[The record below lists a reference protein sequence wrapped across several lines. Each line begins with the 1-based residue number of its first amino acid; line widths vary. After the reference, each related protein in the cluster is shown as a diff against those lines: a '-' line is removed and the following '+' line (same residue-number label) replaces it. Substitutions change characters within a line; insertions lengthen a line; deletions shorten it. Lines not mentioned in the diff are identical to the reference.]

1 MLRFSLYYFLLPSVG
16 FFRFI
21 VYKHLFFD
29 LDHTLWDFDTNSRET
44 MRQVYRIFDLERKGI
59 SDFDAF
65 YAIYHDHNERLW
77 SRFRKGFIK
86 RDELRWKR
94 MWHTLLDFKMP
105 HTQTAHEMSSA
116 YLEIL
121 PQQRRLMP
129 YAKEI
134 LEYCSGRYEL
144 HIITNGF
151 EATQLQKLS
160 QCGLRGYFKELITS
174 EKSNSIK
181 PQRDIFE
188 YASKAA
194 GSISPRECLMIGDAL
209 EIDVLGAMGAG
220 WDAVYFNPLKHP
232 HEASPTYEIA
242 HLLDLQAIV

>member
-1 MLRFSLYYFLLPSVG
+1 M
-16 FFRFI
+16 
-21 VYKHLFFD
+21 
-29 LDHTLWDFDTNSRET
+29 RE
-44 MRQVYRIFDLERKGI
+44 VYRIFQLKEKGI
-59 SDFDAF
+59 EDFDAF
-65 YAIYHDHNERLW
+65 YAIYHEHNERLW

-116 YLEIL
+116 YLELL
-121 PQQRRLMP
+121 PRQQRLMP

-160 QCGLRGYFKELITS
+160 QCGLRHYFKEMITS
-174 EKSNSIK
+174 EKSNSVK
-181 PQRDIFE
+181 PQKDIFDF
-188 YASKAA
+188 AGKAA
-194 GSISPRECLMIGDAL
+194 GSAHPDECLMIGDAL

-220 WDAVYFNPLKHP
+220 WDAVYFNPHKQAH
-232 HEASPTYEIA
+232 AAKPTYEIA
-242 HLLDLQAIV
+242 SLQELESIV

>member
-1 MLRFSLYYFLLPSVG
+1 M
-16 FFRFI
+16 
-21 VYKHLFFD
+21 
-29 LDHTLWDFDTNSRET
+29 RE
-44 MRQVYRIFDLERKGI
+44 VYRIFDLASRGI
-59 SDFDAF
+59 ADFDAF
-65 YAIYHDHNERLW
+65 YAVYHEHNERLW

-105 HTQTAHEMSSA
+105 DTQTAHEMSSA

-121 PQQRRLMP
+121 PRQRRLMP

-134 LEYCSGRYEL
+134 LEYCSARYEL

-160 QCGLRGYFKELITS
+160 QCGLREYFKELITS
-174 EKSNSIK
+174 EKSNAIK

-188 YASKAA
+188 FAGRAA
-194 GSISPRECLMIGDAL
+194 GAMDPRECLMIGDAL
-209 EIDVLGAMGAG
+209 EIDVAGALGAG
-220 WDAVYFNPLKHP
+220 WDAVYFNPSRQAHAAK
-232 HEASPTYEIA
+232 PTYEIA
-242 HLLDLQAIV
+242 SLLELQAIV